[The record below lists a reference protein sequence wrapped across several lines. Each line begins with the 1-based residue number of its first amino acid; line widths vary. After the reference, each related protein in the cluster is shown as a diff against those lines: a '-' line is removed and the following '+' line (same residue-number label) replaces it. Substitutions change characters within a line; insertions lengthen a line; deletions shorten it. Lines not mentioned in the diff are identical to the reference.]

1 MFNFIRNLTKTEEEK
16 RREAA
21 SAYLDD
27 ALTPKQA
34 THFEERLKDDSALQN
49 ELKRQEWVK
58 QSLQILPRSKA
69 PRNYMLDPSKYGK
82 PARQITYQLYPV
94 LRTATV
100 ISAILFFFLVGLDLV
115 SNGDGASAPL
125 ALAPEA
131 EMLSSDA
138 VGNRLQESELVE
150 SGAAELP
157 VEESA
162 AAVEE
167 DFFAAA
173 PAEAEQELAV
183 TLEVE
188 AEVEMEQPAAAAEAA
203 DEAALVDDE
212 PAEEGAGSPERLPG
226 EQSEEQPAEEIVGES
241 ISSEDSSVAPL
252 PPSEPLTELAD
263 STPAPA
269 GTQTP
274 GPTLA
279 AKAVTQEHEEVE
291 EAEIVEEAAPLIS
304 ESELSTATSEI
315 SELPL
320 PQLAPVDSEYPGPAG
335 ELPLE
340 LDQVEEQT
348 AVQGDGMVKGLSIQT
363 ILEIVLG
370 IGLLTLIAV
379 TVILR
384 RRVRY

>member
-1 MFNFIRNLTKTEEEK
+1 MFDFIRNLTKSEEEK

-21 SAYLDD
+21 TAYLDD

-34 THFEERLKDDSALQN
+34 ARFEERLNDDSALQD
-49 ELKRQEWVK
+49 ELKRQQWVK

-69 PRNYMLDPSKYGK
+69 PRNYMLDPAKYGK
-82 PARQITYQLYPV
+82 PASQISYQLYPV

-115 SNGDGASAPL
+115 SNGDGAIAPL
-125 ALAPEA
+125 ALAPKA

-138 VGNRLQESELVE
+138 VGNGLQESELVE
-150 SGAAELP
+150 NETAELP

-173 PAEAEQELAV
+173 PAEAEQELPV

-188 AEVEMEQPAAAAEAA
+188 AQVEMEQPAAAAEAA
-203 DEAALVDDE
+203 DEMALVDDA
-212 PAEEGAGSPERLPG
+212 PAEEGADSPERLPG
-226 EQSEEQPAEEIVGES
+226 EQSEEQPVEESVGES
-241 ISSEDSSVAPL
+241 ISSEDTSVAPL

-263 STPAPA
+263 ATLAPA

-274 GPTLA
+274 GPTLV
-279 AKAVTQEHEEVE
+279 AKAVTPDQEELNETV
-291 EAEIVEEAAPLIS
+291 IVEETAPGVY
-304 ESELSTATSEI
+304 ESQVLTATSAI
-315 SELPL
+315 SELAL
-320 PQLAPVDSEYPGPAG
+320 PQLAPVDSDYPGPEG
-335 ELPLE
+335 ELALE
-340 LDQVEEQT
+340 LNQVAGQT
-348 AVQGDGMVKGLSIQT
+348 AVQSDGMAESLATQT

-370 IGLLTLIAV
+370 IGLLTLIVV